1 MVQSCY
7 ARAVRLVRVTSGAA
21 AALAAIAV
29 MLSAAPTHA
38 AAPAFLWPSHPLDP
52 PIQLIQPWPTY
63 AGSLGTSLVAFPAV
77 AGRPMTLALT
87 EVEAFIPRF
96 QLFQHQAG
104 RGTYAWVACNSQAY
118 FTPDANLNS
127 SDCVIAAD
135 PPEGRVAIV
144 DGKIAPVDPSDWRP
158 LVNNDLFGVSS
169 VHRVSSWSTG
179 LFVGL
184 KFVAEGLDNGVV
196 TARTY
201 GSSTSALVLPYN
213 TAPTVRPVLLTAPPT
228 AGLVVRARRAEW
240 SEAPPYMVPFQSTDV
255 MFVCERA
262 AAAADT
268 RVTWAQ
274 ENGCRQL
281 DDVTAGDAL
290 RIAPMQSRLAAGD
303 AGKFFLIQS
312 TLYGRGIANSV
323 PGVTT
328 WTHRTPAV
336 RIVAPDASP
345 ANQADPAD
353 GGGAAADPSAGGD
366 GAQSPAPQAGGGDA
380 AAASGSDAAAAIGAG
395 VDLATAPLADA
406 NGQGV
411 GPAAGLTM
419 QVAASSRVNRGRRI
433 TVKAVVT
440 PKTSQGL
447 VRMTLVRFNSKG
459 KAIRGAVFTKP
470 LKRGEAI
477 RRWRVAKSYQPG
489 AFTLVVTYVPKQAGA
504 PGITRTLPVRVG

>member
-1 MVQSCY
+1 V
-7 ARAVRLVRVTSGAA
+7 
-21 AALAAIAV
+21 LAATAV
-29 MLSAAPTHA
+29 TLTAAPIHA
-38 AAPAFLWPSHPLDP
+38 AAPAFLWPSGPLDP
-52 PIQLIQPWPTY
+52 PILLIQPWPTY

-87 EVEAFIPRF
+87 EVEAVIPRF

-169 VHRVSSWSTG
+169 VYRVASGFTG

-228 AGLVVRARRAEW
+228 AGREVRARRAEW
-240 SEAPPYMVPFQSTDV
+240 GEAPPYTVPFQSTDV

-290 RIAPMQSRLAAGD
+290 RLAPMQSRLAAGD

-353 GGGAAADPSAGGD
+353 GGGAAG
-366 GAQSPAPQAGGGDA
+366 
-380 AAASGSDAAAAIGAG
+380 DAAAAIGAG

-419 QVAASSRVNRGRRI
+419 QVAASSNVNRGRRI

-470 LKRGEAI
+470 LKRGEAV
-477 RRWRVAKSYQPG
+477 RRWRVAKTYQPG